1 MTAIMEI
8 QTTVQVGK
16 SGLTTPLLKEVE
28 KQLKKRKIVKI
39 KFLQTS
45 LVTEHR
51 SELKRKLLSY
61 TKARLVSSIGNVV
74 IIKSDYNQKM
84 RQK

>member
-1 MTAIMEI
+1 MSGIMDI

-16 SGLTTPLLKEVE
+16 SGLTMALLKEVE

-45 LVTEHR
+45 LMTEHR
-51 SELKRKLLSY
+51 SELRRKLLSY
-61 TKARLVSSIGNVV
+61 TKASLVSSVGNVV
-74 IIKSDYNQKM
+74 IIKRDHN
-84 RQK
+84 